1 MTLLFDSS
9 ALLNVIRLYKR
20 DAFDILKGNLTLSLA
35 RYEIGNALWKEAIL
49 LKRIDIGE
57 SLEALSLM
65 YRILKMMAV
74 IDPLDSGVVLKLA
87 YELQVTY
94 YDASYIVAS
103 AENNA
108 RLVID
113 DVKLARRLQE
123 NIDTTA
129 RILGRKL
136 EVLSSGEIRSSKDG
150 F

>member
-1 MTLLFDSS
+1 
-9 ALLNVIRLYKR
+9 
-20 DAFDILKGNLTLSLA
+20 
-35 RYEIGNALWKEAIL
+35 
-49 LKRIDIGE
+49 
-57 SLEALSLM
+57 
-65 YRILKMMAV
+65 MMAV

>member
-35 RYEIGNALWKEAIL
+35 KYEIENTLWKEAIL
-49 LKRIDIGE
+49 IKRIDIRE
-57 SLEALSLM
+57 SLEALSLL
-65 YRILKMMAV
+65 YRILKIMAV
-74 IDPLDSGVVLKLA
+74 IDPLDSGAILKLS
-87 YELQVTY
+87 YELQVAY

-103 AENNA
+103 TENNA
-108 RLVID
+108 KLVTD
-113 DVKLARRLQE
+113 DAKLAKKLKE
-123 NIDTTA
+123 NIDTVA

-136 EVLSSGEIRSSKDG
+136 EVLSSYEIRSFQDR